1 MPFQYILTD
10 RSITIVIDGI
20 PHHVPRPD
28 DLGTGK
34 STWDLVK
41 NALNNPNTTTHEI
54 LSIINPSIGVDN
66 ATKDIDGIR
75 LYNGNLYYNG
85 NIVHSA
91 LADRIV
97 DIVREGLPVE
107 PWVRFA
113 ENVYSNPA
121 DFSREELYL
130 FLEKADLPITHD
142 GCFLAYKNVRD
153 DYMDIYSGSIKNTL
167 GSIVSM
173 PREAV
178 DVDRYRTCST
188 GLHFAS
194 KSYLPHYRGGGS
206 KTIVV
211 KINPSDVVSI
221 PSDYDNT
228 KGRCWKYEV
237 VGEIPFEKIQEY
249 SWPAMVEDD
258 FMDDED
264 WWEDEASSIL
274 YEDEVVF
281 DDDEDLDEDIDIDS
295 VDYIEKDSTTTLLEK
310 LFGVWKRN

>member
-28 DLGTGK
+28 DLDTGR
-34 STWDLVK
+34 SVWDAVK
-41 NALNNPNTTTHEI
+41 NALNDPSTTTDQM
-54 LSIINPSIGVDN
+54 LGIINPSIGVDN

-75 LYNGNLYYNG
+75 IYNGSLYYNG

-97 DIVREGLPVE
+97 DIVREGLPVV

-113 ENVYSNPA
+113 GNVYSNPA
-121 DFSREELYL
+121 EFSREELYL
-130 FLEKADLPITHD
+130 FLEKADLPITED

-153 DYMDIYSGSIKNTL
+153 DYKDIYSGSISNTI

-173 PREAV
+173 PRQAV

-194 KSYLPHYRGGGS
+194 KDYLPHYRSGGS
-206 KTIVV
+206 RTVVV
-211 KINPSDVVSI
+211 KINPADVVSI

-228 KGRCWKYEV
+228 KGRCWRYEV
-237 VGEIPFEKIQEY
+237 VGEIPFEQIQTY
-249 SWPAMVEDD
+249 VWPSIIDD
-258 FMDDED
+258 DWLDDDDWWNEEDED
-264 WWEDEASSIL
+264 WQ
-274 YEDEVVF
+274 
-281 DDDEDLDEDIDIDS
+281 DEDFADLNDDTNENDDTPNTYLDAIANPSKGFIKW
-295 VDYIEKDSTTTLLEK
+295 IRRLK
-310 LFGVWKRN
+310 